1 MPHKDYGICTVI
13 GYTKGLRALGE
24 EATDVAD
31 FINDYI
37 KNTMGRKRSKNA
49 FQEDDPDAP
58 DNTVS
63 VKIVKATKRIKG
75 KNKKITKKIYTL
87 DNGAQHIVEIEE
99 N

>member
-1 MPHKDYGICTVI
+1 
-13 GYTKGLRALGE
+13 
-24 EATDVAD
+24 
-31 FINDYI
+31 
-37 KNTMGRKRSKNA
+37 MGKKRNKNA

-58 DNTVS
+58 DNTIS
-63 VKIVKATKRIKG
+63 VKIVKTTKRIKG

>member
-1 MPHKDYGICTVI
+1 
-13 GYTKGLRALGE
+13 
-24 EATDVAD
+24 
-31 FINDYI
+31 
-37 KNTMGRKRSKNA
+37 MGRKRSKNA